1 MKTAKNTIEASA
13 SVAINVVKVSPTKI
27 AKILTFEEGV
37 DQPKMKGRNWTGRQ
51 LHPPW
56 ETGSK
61 KQP

>member
-37 DQPKMKGRNWTGRQ
+37 DQPKMKGRN
-51 LHPPW
+51 
-56 ETGSK
+56 
-61 KQP
+61 